1 MVKKWNE
8 YEPCWMNFIS
18 CPVQT
23 LVQDMEYVPHFL
35 WSDMTG
41 EALGV
46 MMGYGSI
53 QLGIDDKVRKRI

>member
-1 MVKKWNE
+1 
-8 YEPCWMNFIS
+8 
-18 CPVQT
+18 
-23 LVQDMEYVPHFL
+23 MEYVPHFL